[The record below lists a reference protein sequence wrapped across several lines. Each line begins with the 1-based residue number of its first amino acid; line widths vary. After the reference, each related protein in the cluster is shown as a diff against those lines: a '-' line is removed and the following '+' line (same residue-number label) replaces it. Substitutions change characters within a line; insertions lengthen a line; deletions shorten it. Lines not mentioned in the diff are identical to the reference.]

1 MMKKWLLTSTLAA
14 SLLLATPVANASDD
28 SNLNDDLMTTI
39 QLTSNFEMNTS
50 IIDWQALPLT
60 QRISTIKNGKIVPLV
75 VEKAYEHSTFLANQ
89 QMIREEIATSKNY
102 INIIIDGRTSIATF
116 EDETI
121 AELAII
127 TKQTIEQLHH
137 AEYNAGSLTLETA
150 RIAKAIRERDFIM
163 AYTHMQTAKALQEE
177 QILMWQ
183 TFNQNLQQIANY
195 F

>member
-14 SLLLATPVANASDD
+14 SLLLATPAANASDD

>member
-89 QMIREEIATSKNY
+89 QMIREEIATSKSY
-102 INIIIDGRTSIATF
+102 ISIIIDGRTSIATF